1 MEKIKRP
8 IRRSLILA
16 TVILLLLLSVLMAIA
31 GSEIYRERMIG
42 HYQNYAADTVD
53 FLVRSIDGDDLEQC
67 IETGEKTEKY
77 HQLQALAD
85 HLKESHDLEFIYIIK
100 PLKIDPPGN
109 MMDVLAACTK
119 YEREFEA
126 DELTD
131 LGVISDYLYPAEV
144 AKEYMARM
152 DKDPTVTFFRNDTDF
167 GRIYTAI
174 RPVFNSRGE
183 PIAVVCG
190 DIEISEIYAVTTNF
204 MLFAFALTLVFS
216 LAALI
221 IMNIWFGR
229 RIVGPLGRVKKA
241 AEGFVEKCKNRADVS
256 QLTMED
262 PNIHTGDEI
271 EALSQSIVQLGR
283 NVQVYAANLLEKER
297 EISNMKQYVEQLDT
311 MAYRDALTG
320 AGNKAAYD
328 KSKLLLDQDILE
340 GKARF
345 GLVMADLNLL
355 KRINDTYGHEKG
367 NEYIKGMYRIISSV
381 FKSSPIFRIGGDEF
395 VVVVSDE
402 ELDNCEALLEQV
414 RAKMKQISEDP
425 DKAPWE
431 RISTAIGFARYEEG
445 EDTDTVL
452 RRADRAMYEEKQRMH
467 MCRT

>member
-1 MEKIKRP
+1 
-8 IRRSLILA
+8 
-16 TVILLLLLSVLMAIA
+16 
-31 GSEIYRERMIG
+31 
-42 HYQNYAADTVD
+42 
-53 FLVRSIDGDDLEQC
+53 
-67 IETGEKTEKY
+67 
-77 HQLQALAD
+77 
-85 HLKESHDLEFIYIIK
+85 
-100 PLKIDPPGN
+100 
-109 MMDVLAACTK
+109 MDVLAACTK

-183 PIAVVCG
+183 PIAVICG

-229 RIVGPLGRVKKA
+229 RIVGLLGRVKKA

-328 KSKLLLDQDILE
+328 KAKILLDQDILE

-355 KRINDTYGHEKG
+355 KRINDTYGHDKG

-414 RAKMKQISEDP
+414 RVKMKQISEDP